1 MGFAGQD
8 ALRALDEARRLRAD
22 LAPLR
27 HAFET
32 ADRSRVGRLR
42 SSWCAL
48 RSALLGGP
56 EDPNRALAAEPV
68 EAKEFALSLEL
79 AGGGASA
86 AWPDEA
92 RATERAQRDLLR
104 AEIDFLRAEVDLLRA
119 EIDLL
124 RRNLA
129 DVRGRTRVGAVGS
142 KPIYADGSL
151 QEARGI
157 IWRALGATR
166 SARRSSNGEV
176 DPLRGLVETAAVT
189 RDHA

>member
-129 DVRGRTRVGAVGS
+129 D
-142 KPIYADGSL
+142 GSL